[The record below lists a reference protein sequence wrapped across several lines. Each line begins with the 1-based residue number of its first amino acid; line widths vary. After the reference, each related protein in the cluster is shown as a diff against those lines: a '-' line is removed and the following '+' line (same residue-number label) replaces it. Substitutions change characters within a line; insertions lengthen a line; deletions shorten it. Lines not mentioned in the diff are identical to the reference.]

1 MKKIASILAMLLM
14 AIVISTA
21 MVGCGGLK
29 STAAFN
35 QMKSRCPMDMGNGL
49 TLTDVEQDGNNSIL
63 VISAPNASKS
73 ALAAAK
79 PELLSYVKSQR
90 GLVKSMQKEQATLT
104 MRFVCSDGTA
114 DVSISPSDLDA
125 SELYIRFSTLKS
137 QCPMDMGN
145 GLTLTDIEQDGNNA
159 IIIISA
165 PTASKSAAAARK
177 PEFLN
182 IVKNQPEIVQLM
194 QKEQTSFTVR
204 FLCSDGTTD
213 VSISPSDLDASEIDV
228 IVSTL
233 KSQCPMS
240 MGDGMTLTNAVYSGN
255 NAIITIS
262 VPNASKS
269 SFNNK
274 KSSMLESVKKQT
286 ALVSALKK
294 SQTTLIY
301 RYECSD
307 GTTDITIL
315 PSDL

>member
-1 MKKIASILAMLLM
+1 MLLM
-14 AIVISTA
+14 AIILSTTMSGCYFDNGKK
-21 MVGCGGLK
+21 MVRTYNMMK
-29 STAAFN
+29 AA
-35 QMKSRCPMDMGNGL
+35 CPQEMGNGM
-49 TLTDVEQDGNNSIL
+49 TMKDVEYNN
-63 VISAPNASKS
+63 N
-73 ALAAAK
+73 
-79 PELLSYVKSQR
+79 
-90 GLVKSMQKEQATLT
+90 TLT
-104 MRFVCSDGTA
+104 MIIAAPNDSKSQIAGMKPAVVESIKSQYGFANGIKKTGTTVIYRCECSDGTT
-114 DVSISPSDLDA
+114 DITILPSDLNA

-213 VSISPSDLDASEIDV
+213 VSIAPSDLDASEIDV

-294 SQTTLIY
+294 SQTTLVY